1 MTEKLAARPSYKWLL
16 VGMLWFVCFF
26 NYADR
31 QAIFSLFPLLHREL
45 HLSSIQLGIVG
56 SSFMWTYALVG
67 PGAGWLCDRLPRKTL
82 VLGGL
87 IFWSI
92 VTAATALAH
101 TYTQLVLCRALGGL
115 GEAFY
120 FPAAMSLIGDY
131 HGPSTRSR
139 AMAFHQ
145 SSVYAGSIAGGALSG
160 IIGQTYGWRVTFVW
174 FGALGI
180 LLGAVLWV
188 FVHEPARGQAQ
199 TGAVLESAEDPVVIS
214 LAAPTSFFSGLRDVL
229 SRPLVLVLIT
239 VFMGANFVAVVFLTW
254 MPTFLFEKFHMS
266 LAMAGLN
273 GTAFLQIASVVGVLG
288 GGILADRIVRRG
300 GTWIRGGRMLTQSLG
315 LLCGVPFLFLAG
327 WTTAV
332 PALLTALVG
341 FGLFKGL
348 YDANLWAALYD
359 VVPVHRRGSAVGF
372 MNSLGWLGGGAAPV
386 LIALAARRYG
396 MSAAISAT
404 AAIYFCIGSV
414 LLVAAL
420 LTLRGLRIRRPPT
433 ISGN

>member
-1 MTEKLAARPSYKWLL
+1 MAEKLAALPIYKWLL

-31 QAIFSLFPLLHREL
+31 QAIFSLFPLLRREL
-45 HLSSIQLGIVG
+45 HLSNVQLGIVG
-56 SSFMWTYALVG
+56 SAFMWTYALFG
-67 PGAGWLCDRLPRKTL
+67 PAAGWLCDRLPRKAL

-101 TYTQLVLCRALGGL
+101 TYTQLVIFRALGGL

-131 HGPSTRSR
+131 HGISTRSR

-160 IIGQTYGWRVTFVW
+160 IIGQTYGWRVTFIW

-180 LLGAVLWV
+180 LLGAILWL
-188 FVHEPARGQAQ
+188 FIHEPNRGLAQ
-199 TGAVLESAEDPVVIS
+199 SADAVLESAEDPIIIQTS
-214 LAAPTSFFSGLRDVL
+214 TAPLSFFAGLKDVL
-229 SRPLVLVLIT
+229 TRPLVLVLIT

-266 LAMAGLN
+266 LAMAGFN
-273 GTAFLQIASVVGVLG
+273 GTAFLQVASVLGVLS
-288 GGILADRIVRRG
+288 GGILADRVVRRG
-300 GTWIRGGRMLTQSLG
+300 GAWTRGGRMMTQSLG

-332 PALLTALVG
+332 PVLLVALVG

-359 VVPVHRRGSAVGF
+359 IVPLHRRGSAVGI

-386 LIALAARRYG
+386 LIALAAQRFG

-404 AAIYFCIGSV
+404 AAVYLWIGSG
-414 LLVAAL
+414 LLASAL
-420 LTLRGLRIRRPPT
+420 VTLRKTR
-433 ISGN
+433 